1 MQDRGDIL
9 IDFQFWLGKILE
21 ENFNQI
27 SQKKLIKK
35 KGILP
40 ELVASQPQI
49 GHDMKST
56 RAFHEGHKMHPVLS
70 NYFNRHALQNQE
82 HKSKAKVESA
92 VHVL

>member
-1 MQDRGDIL
+1 M
-9 IDFQFWLGKILE
+9 
-21 ENFNQI
+21 I
-27 SQKKLIKK
+27 SSFDKAKFSRKTSIKYHKKKLIKK